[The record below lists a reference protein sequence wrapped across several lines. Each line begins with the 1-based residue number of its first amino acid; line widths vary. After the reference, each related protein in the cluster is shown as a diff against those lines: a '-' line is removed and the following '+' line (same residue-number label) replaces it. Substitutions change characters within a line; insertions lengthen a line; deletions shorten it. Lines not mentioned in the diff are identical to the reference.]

1 MEDWGVIGFFIL
13 LFAPIIGRLHWI
25 IGVVT
30 IAAGILVMLL
40 AGGDGAGSL
49 GISGLV
55 CIGSSYVTDKLTGD
69 IEIVDI
75 FTLEKKLQKFVQ
87 YVHIQKHTSKSKRRT
102 INKHKK

>member
-1 MEDWGVIGFFIL
+1 MEDWGAIGFFIL

-55 CIGSSYVTDKLTGD
+55 CISSSYVTDKLTGD

-75 FTLEKKLQKFVQ
+75 VSYIAGIVLLILAFV
-87 YVHIQKHTSKSKRRT
+87 VA
-102 INKHKK
+102 